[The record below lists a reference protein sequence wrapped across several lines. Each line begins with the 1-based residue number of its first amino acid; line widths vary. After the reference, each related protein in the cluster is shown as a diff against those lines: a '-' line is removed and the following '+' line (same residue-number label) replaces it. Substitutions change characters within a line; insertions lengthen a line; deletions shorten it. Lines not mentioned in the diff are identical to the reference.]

1 MPLATHVGRRHK
13 NHRMEQ
19 IRKLDNRMKPA
30 QIPVPAT
37 EIQASHH
44 HIVETLAPVEAGLLS
59 IFLAN

>member
-1 MPLATHVGRRHK
+1 
-13 NHRMEQ
+13 
-19 IRKLDNRMKPA
+19 MKPA